1 MISKKVFKKVSA
13 FIVLVKQYKLFLA
26 IFAVYL
32 GVAENNLAAN
42 AQFFQNITDK
52 IENNVPRLSYGVAVT
67 DFNDDGK
74 MEFIVTGFRYPN
86 LVLSYEN
93 GSYTNINSSE
103 LFADEK
109 RSSIGVVACDVDQ
122 DGYEEIYFL
131 NTDTYSGTKK
141 YSDRLIDSDK
151 TVYDIFSFKKNQANL
166 NLTAGRSVACVDRR
180 GNGNYGIYV
189 SNYGGPTRFYELK
202 NDIIQ
207 DIAPSLGIN
216 STTGGRAVVAGHIL
230 SGKVDIFAANER
242 GPNFLLINRGGTY
255 TDKAL
260 EYGIDDTLQNG
271 RGTALSDIGYNGSLD
286 LITGNWN
293 GFHRIYTHA
302 NNTFVD
308 SASLN
313 FRQPSKIRTVISAD
327 FDNDGFDEIFLNN
340 IGQPNKLFRVLDNNK
355 LEQLELTN
363 ALEKTGLGTGGAV
376 ADLNGDGIL
385 ELLIA
390 HGESAPEPLSLFT
403 ANVKDD
409 FQYLRIEP
417 RNSYGAP
424 ARGATVTLKTNFRTH
439 AKTIDAGS
447 GYLCQ
452 MEPVAHFGIRKNEE
466 IEYIKIN
473 WTDGQKSE
481 YKIEKLNH
489 QYVFNQGKTN

>member
-1 MISKKVFKKVSA
+1 MSWSKSTFVT
-13 FIVLVKQYKLFLA
+13 A
-26 IFAVYL
+26 IFAVCL
-32 GVAENNLAAN
+32 CVAENNLTAN

-86 LVLSYEN
+86 LALSYEN

-141 YSDRLIDSDK
+141 YSDRLIDTDK
-151 TVYDIFSFKKNQANL
+151 TIYDIFSLKKNQANL

-202 NDIIQ
+202 TDIIQ

-242 GPNFLLINRGGTY
+242 GPNFLLLNEGGTY

-308 SASLN
+308 TASLN

-327 FDNDGFDEIFLNN
+327 FDNDGFDEIFLNH
-340 IGQPNKLFRVLDNNK
+340 IGQPNK
-355 LEQLELTN
+355 
-363 ALEKTGLGTGGAV
+363 
-376 ADLNGDGIL
+376 
-385 ELLIA
+385 
-390 HGESAPEPLSLFT
+390 
-403 ANVKDD
+403 
-409 FQYLRIEP
+409 
-417 RNSYGAP
+417 
-424 ARGATVTLKTNFRTH
+424 
-439 AKTIDAGS
+439 
-447 GYLCQ
+447 
-452 MEPVAHFGIRKNEE
+452 
-466 IEYIKIN
+466 
-473 WTDGQKSE
+473 
-481 YKIEKLNH
+481 
-489 QYVFNQGKTN
+489 